1 MPDVASL
8 LEGVAGHEELSL
20 GKGDNIFVQGGPSDS
35 IYFVKKGK
43 VKVSVVS
50 DQGREALLTLLD
62 APSFVGEECLV
73 GQSLRS
79 STATTLEPSTVFRVR
94 KQAMLQGVHTHP
106 ELCATFVTSLL
117 SRGID
122 LEDDLC
128 NQLFNISE
136 KRLAWILIKLAGTAK
151 HGSIPDTR
159 IPWLSHETLA
169 EMVGTTR
176 SRVCR
181 FMNKFR
187 TLDMIEYH
195 GSSQITVR
203 TRMLT
208 DLVLNDR

>member
-43 VKVSVVS
+43 VKVTVVS
-50 DQGREALLTLLD
+50 DEGREALLTLLD

-73 GQSLRS
+73 GQALRS
-79 STATTLEPSTVFRVR
+79 STATTLVPSTVFRIR

-117 SRGID
+117 SRGSD

-136 KRLAWILIKLAGTAK
+136 KRLAWILIKLARANQNNSTA
-151 HGSIPDTR
+151 DAR

-176 SRVCR
+176 SRICR
-181 FMNKFR
+181 FMNNFR
-187 TLDMIEYH
+187 TLDMVKYH
-195 GSSQITVR
+195 GSREITVR
-203 TRMLT
+203 TKMLT